1 VYVCVC
7 VCVYNSSTNGRS
19 AMCNEF
25 SFFITLIVNN
35 NFTSSVWANL
45 YPTID
50 MFYRYVDKVVTATD
64 DYYEGVRG
72 NVCVMYVCVLPVCAY
87 CVCVFDLCR
96 LQCDDVQCCVPA
108 DE

>member
-1 VYVCVC
+1 
-7 VCVYNSSTNGRS
+7 
-19 AMCNEF
+19 MCNEF

-50 MFYRYVDKVVTATD
+50 MFYRYVDQVVTASD

-72 NVCVMYVCVLPVCAY
+72 NVCVCVLPYVCLFA
-87 CVCVFDLCR
+87 CVCVRVYVCLC
-96 LQCDDVQCCVPA
+96 VQITMRRCSVRRTG
-108 DE
+108 